1 MNERALF
8 LAALEIE
15 DPAARKRHLQSACGN
30 DARLLARVEALLGSH
45 EGQSQFLNVPV
56 VIQLAEDAVENSAVT
71 QLFGSTTTNDGLGAG
86 ASSMIGP
93 ESMTGND
100 DPDDAIPLHFL
111 ESSSRPDSLG
121 RLAHYEILEVLGQ
134 GAFGIVFKALDEKL
148 QRVVAIKVLSPQLAA
163 TSPARKRFLREARA
177 SAAVRHENVVS
188 IYDVEDEP
196 IPYLVMEYIPGET
209 LQGRLDNH
217 GPLDLPDVLRLGK
230 QIADGLAAAHAQ
242 QLIHRDVKPG
252 NILLDTSIDDHVKIT
267 DFGLARTAD
276 DASMTQSG
284 MIAGTPLYMAPEQ
297 AFGHKL
303 DHRADLFSFGSVLYH
318 MLSGRPPFRAS
329 STVAVLKRVTEDTPR
344 PIQEIIPEAPD
355 WMCEI
360 IGRLLAKNP
369 DERYGSAKA
378 VSKLLATCLADVEQG
393 RIPGISVPRPEE
405 AEEPAEPAERVSV
418 AEKGKPR
425 AARHAARW
433 PRLRVAVLVLIV
445 LFAGLGITEATGV
458 SQLATTVIRLTTGSG
473 TLVIEADDPGIQ
485 VTVSGDGDEVTI
497 RGGGVEQLTLRPGK
511 YQVAASIDGKP
522 VKQELVTI
530 TRNGRSA
537 VRIGLEA
544 PERTAMGSPVAEL
557 LKDHE
562 NASHP
567 WPADAPPLPVAPF
580 DAEQAKQH
588 QQAWADYLGAPVEIG
603 NSIGMK
609 LRLIP
614 PGQFLMR
621 PNYNVTITKPLQIG
635 SCEVTIAQFRAFVDD
650 DGYKTTAE
658 VLGNGQQISDRTR
671 FLARDTNQ
679 RAEFTWRYENVNRGD
694 DYPVAQLSWEDA
706 VKFCEWLSRKEGKRY
721 RLPTEAEW
729 EWACRAGSM
738 KRFHFGDEV
747 GEMDNYAWYVDN
759 SQSQAHPVGLKK
771 PNSWGLFDVHGNVC
785 EYCSD
790 WHATEF
796 PRGQVSDPGGPPD
809 GRARVTRGG
818 GYISTPQSL
827 AFGFRGRFMPTWSL
841 NHFGFRIVCDVDVSG
856 PPADGVETADPDRRA
871 AEWALSAGGIV
882 QVDARPDWIKDA
894 ADLPKGPFRLTLIH
908 FYYNEKVTD
917 SGLAHFEHCKNLSH
931 IKLHGQSVSDA
942 GMVYFK
948 DCKDLTSLVL
958 VFTKVSDVGLAN
970 FQDCRRIEVLILPGS
985 RVTDAG
991 LAGFKDCQNLKSLDL
1006 GDTAVG
1012 DLGLAVFADR
1022 KSLEKLNLSRSQ
1034 VSDAGLRHFQG
1045 CTELKELLLIGAQ
1058 VTDAGLSHF
1067 QDSVDL
1073 EILQA
1078 PQTHVS
1084 DRSIPLLAT
1093 MTRLARLNVRET
1105 MITADGVEAL
1115 RQALPQCE
1123 IEWDGG
1129 VIEPVAAAPPPAEA
1143 DPP

>member
-1 MNERALF
+1 MNDRELF

-15 DPAARKRHLQSACGN
+15 DRQARQAHLQSACAG
-30 DARLLARVEALLGSH
+30 DPALLARVQSLLASH
-45 EGQSQFLNVPV
+45 EGPSRFLNTPV
-56 VIQLAEDAVENSAVT
+56 AVQLSGDQGESSEATIFVG
-71 QLFGSTTTNDGLGAG
+71 FGSTADE
-86 ASSMIGP
+86 
-93 ESMTGND
+93 ESH
-100 DPDDAIPLHFL
+100 PRVFA
-111 ESSSRPDSLG
+111 ERPDANTKQQVDRNDEISLGFLQPSTKPGSLG
-121 RLAHYEILEVLGQ
+121 RLAFYEILEVLGR
-134 GAFGIVFKALDEKL
+134 GAFGIVLKAFDEKL
-148 QRVVAIKVLSPQLAA
+148 QRVDAIKVLAPEMAA

-177 SAAVRHENVVS
+177 SARVRHDNVVS
-188 IYDVEDEP
+188 IYAVEDEP
-196 IPYLVMEYIPGET
+196 IPYFVMEYIPGVT
-209 LQGRLDNH
+209 LQQRLDEH
-217 GPLDLPDVLRLGK
+217 GPLDVPDVLRLGK
-230 QIADGLAAAHAQ
+230 QIADGLAAAHEQ
-242 QLIHRDVKPG
+242 GLIHRDIKPG
-252 NILLDTSIDDHVKIT
+252 NILLETSDNDHVKIT

-284 MIAGTPLYMAPEQ
+284 MIAGTPMYMAPEQ
-297 AFGHKL
+297 ALGCKL
-303 DHRADLFSFGSVLYH
+303 DQRVDLFSLGSVLYH
-318 MLSGRPPFRAS
+318 MLSGRPPFRAET
-329 STVAVLKRVTEDTPR
+329 TVAVLKRVTQDTPR

-355 WMCEI
+355 WICEI
-360 IGRLLAKNP
+360 VGHLHAKNP

-393 RIPGISVPRPEE
+393 RVPWISAPARSAEG
-405 AEEPAEPAERVSV
+405 AEEPAEIACV
-418 AEKGKPR
+418 AEKPRPR
-425 AARHAARW
+425 AAQFAALR
-433 PRLRVAVLVLIV
+433 PRLRVAALVLIV

-485 VTVSGDGDEVTI
+485 VMVSGDGDEVTI

-511 YQVAASIDGKP
+511 YQVAASIQGKP

-530 TRNGRSA
+530 TRNGRSV

-544 PERTAMGSPVAEL
+544 AERTAMGPPVGEL

-562 NASHP
+562 KASHP
-567 WPADAPPLPVAPF
+567 WPADAPPLPIAPF

-658 VLGNGQQISDRTR
+658 VLGNGQQISDTMPRVT
-671 FLARDTNQ
+671 RDTNQ
-679 RAEFTWRYENVNRGD
+679 RAEFTWRHENVNRGD

-738 KRFHFGDEV
+738 NKFHFGDEV
-747 GEMDNYAWYVDN
+747 GEMDDYAWCVDN
-759 SQSQAHPVGLKK
+759 SQNQAHPVGLKK
-771 PNSWGLFDVHGNVC
+771 PNSWGLFDMHGNVC
-785 EYCSD
+785 EYCRD

-796 PRGQVSDPGGPPD
+796 PSGQVSDPGGPPD
-809 GRARVTRGG
+809 GRTRVTRGG
-818 GYISTPQSL
+818 GYIGTPQSL

-841 NHFGFRIVCDVDVSG
+841 NHFGFRVVCDVDVSG

-882 QVDARPDWIKDA
+882 QVNAWPDWIRDA

-917 SGLAHFEHCKNLSH
+917 SGLAHFEHCRNLLNL
-931 IKLHGQSVSDA
+931 KLHGQGVSDT

-948 DCKDLTSLVL
+948 DSKDLTSLVL
-958 VFTKVSDVGLAN
+958 VYTKVSDVGLAN
-970 FQDCRRIEVLILPGS
+970 FQGCRRIEELVLPGS

-991 LAGFKDCQNLKSLDL
+991 LAWFKDCQNLRLLDL
-1006 GDTAVG
+1006 SDTAVG
-1012 DLGLAVFADR
+1012 DQGLAVFADC
-1022 KSLEKLNLSRSQ
+1022 KNLEKLALSSSE
-1034 VSDAGLRHFQG
+1034 VSDAGLSHFQG
-1045 CTELKELLLIGAQ
+1045 CTKLNTLRLIGAQ

-1067 QDSVDL
+1067 QDSVNL
-1073 EILQA
+1073 KILQA
-1078 PQTHVS
+1078 PQTEVS
-1084 DRSIPLLAT
+1084 DKSIPLLAT
-1093 MTRLARLNVRET
+1093 MTRLVQLDVRET
-1105 MITADGVEAL
+1105 KLTADGVEAL
-1115 RQALPQCE
+1115 RQALPQCK
-1123 IEWDGG
+1123 IQWDGG
-1129 VIEPVAAAPPPAEA
+1129 VIEPVAAPPPTEAESL
-1143 DPP
+1143 